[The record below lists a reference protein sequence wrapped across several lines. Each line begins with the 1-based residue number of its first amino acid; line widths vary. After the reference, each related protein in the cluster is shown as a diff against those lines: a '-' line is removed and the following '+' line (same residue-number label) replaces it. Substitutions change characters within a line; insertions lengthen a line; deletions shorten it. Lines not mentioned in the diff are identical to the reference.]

1 METASLQKGMVLTL
15 NEEELIEE
23 GLGLGAPVVKYHDK
37 TYFSSSAEISIE
49 RTASARRVSKTYV
62 MDAVSRKKFWRA
74 TYINDG
80 VYSSVRKTFAKA
92 YLSKKNLSPFFNAV
106 MEFRQLA
113 KIKTEFQKVKPRGTV
128 TVTYEVKPIQIEVN
142 VDFSDLSLSRCDE
155 ILVLNE
161 QGSSVF
167 EKYVD
172 ANGLKL
178 AGRDIGAWDAVAA
191 DWASL
196 VGVNGQLSF
205 SLRRVQGATL
215 FRGWE
220 QTKNR
225 FSWAGLSYSLK
236 PTRKTLNYTVKLC
249 F

>member
-1 METASLQKGMVLTL
+1 METASLQKGMVLAL
-15 NEEELIEE
+15 NGEELIEE

-128 TVTYEVKPIQIEVN
+128 TVTYEVKPIQIEIN